1 VGISYNVPLYSGG
14 RLSAQNQ
21 QAKIGYQLSKQ
32 KENSDLLLLKEEL
45 FKLFVDI
52 KRYDQT
58 IKARKAQ
65 IRTAKKNLKLIS
77 ARYKEG
83 LATYIEVLDS
93 TTQLLNAKLGL
104 LEAYYSRSLSFDRID
119 YLKGKTR

>member
-1 VGISYNVPLYSGG
+1 LYSGG

-52 KRYDQT
+52 KSYNQT
-58 IKARKAQ
+58 IIARKAQ
-65 IRTAKKNLKLIS
+65 IKTAQKNLKLIS

-104 LEAYYSRSLSFDRID
+104 LEVYYTRSLAFDRID